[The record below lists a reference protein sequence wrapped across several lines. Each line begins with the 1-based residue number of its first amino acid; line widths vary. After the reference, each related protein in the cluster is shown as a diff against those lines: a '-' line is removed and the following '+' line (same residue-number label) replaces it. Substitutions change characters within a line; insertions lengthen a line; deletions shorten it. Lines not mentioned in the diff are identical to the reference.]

1 MTGGVTGRG
10 VVSEEPEDDVSP
22 LGGGFMTSAKARC
35 VGSTTGAGLGAQDR
49 SPHVGVASLPTT
61 WGAPLVAE
69 GPALL
74 RNLK

>member
-22 LGGGFMTSAKARC
+22 LGRGFVTSARARC

-49 SPHVGVASLPTT
+49 SPPVGVASLPTMR
-61 WGAPLVAE
+61 GAPLVAE
-69 GPALL
+69 GPVLP